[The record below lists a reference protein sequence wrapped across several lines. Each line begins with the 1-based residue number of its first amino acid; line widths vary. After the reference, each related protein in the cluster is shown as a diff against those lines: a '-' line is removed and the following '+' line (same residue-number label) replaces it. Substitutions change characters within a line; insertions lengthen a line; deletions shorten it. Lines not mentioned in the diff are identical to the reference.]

1 MGGGGEDGGVAGRQT
16 SNVDAASV
24 LLLVVG
30 VVGVSMSGPLMAAA
44 AAVPVLAMSLWRSGL
59 GALSLAPRGLT
70 TSRQEL
76 RTLPLRQLVR
86 SCFAGAML
94 ACHFAT
100 WTASLKYTSVASATA
115 LVCLQV
121 AWVVVI
127 ARLSGARV
135 TGPVWRGLAIAL
147 AGVLVVSGVDLSIS
161 TTALT
166 GDALAL
172 IGGVFAAVYVTVGG
186 RVREQASTTTYA
198 LLCYS
203 TSAVV
208 LMIACAATG
217 VQVAGFSPRSWLLI
231 AAVTLA
237 SQILG
242 HSVFNYLLATIS
254 PTVVSMTILLEVP
267 GAALLAGLFLGQAPP
282 LTVYGG
288 LLLILV
294 GLALVVSARSRVD
307 SLIEAPV
314 D

>member
-1 MGGGGEDGGVAGRQT
+1 MPGRET
-16 SNVDAASV
+16 SEVHVTSV
-24 LLLVVG
+24 LLLVVA
-30 VVGVSMSGPLMAAA
+30 VIGVSMSGPLMAAA
-44 AAVPVLAMSLWRSGL
+44 VAVPALAMSLWRSGL
-59 GALSLAPRGLT
+59 GALVLVPTGLT

-76 RTLPLRQLVR
+76 RTLPRRDVVR
-86 SCFAGAML
+86 SCFAGVML

-127 ARLSGARV
+127 ARLSGAR
-135 TGPVWRGLAIAL
+135 TSGRVWRGLGLAL

-161 TTALT
+161 TRALT
-166 GDALAL
+166 GDLLAL

-186 RVREQASTTTYA
+186 RVRGHTSTTTYA
-198 LLCYS
+198 LLCYA

-208 LMIACAATG
+208 LLVVCVVGG
-217 VQVAGFSPRSWLLI
+217 VQIAGFSTRSWVLI
-231 AAVTLA
+231 GAVTLA

-267 GAALLAGLFLGQAPP
+267 GAALLAGLFLDQAPP
-282 LTVYGG
+282 MTVYVG
-288 LLLILV
+288 LGLILV
-294 GLALVVSARSRVD
+294 GLVLVVSARSSAGSFV
-307 SLIEAPV
+307 EAPV

>member
-1 MGGGGEDGGVAGRQT
+1 MPGRQT
-16 SNVDAASV
+16 SEVHATSV
-24 LLLVVG
+24 LLLVVA
-30 VVGVSMSGPLMAAA
+30 VIGVSMSGPLMAAA
-44 AAVPVLAMSLWRSGL
+44 VAVPALAMSLWRSGL
-59 GALSLAPRGLT
+59 GALVLVPSGLT

-76 RTLPLRQLVR
+76 RTLPRRDVVR
-86 SCFAGAML
+86 SCFAGVML

-127 ARLSGARV
+127 ARLSGARAS
-135 TGPVWRGLAIAL
+135 GRVWRGLGLAL

-161 TTALT
+161 TRALT
-166 GDALAL
+166 GDLLAL
-172 IGGVFAAVYVTVGG
+172 IGGVFAAVYVTVGS
-186 RVREQASTTTYA
+186 RVRERTSTTTYA
-198 LLCYS
+198 LLCYT

-208 LMIACAATG
+208 LLLACAVGG
-217 VQVAGFSPRSWLLI
+217 VQVAGFSARSWLLI

-254 PTVVSMTILLEVP
+254 PMVVSMTILLEVP

-282 LTVYGG
+282 MAVYVG
-288 LLLILV
+288 LGLILV
-294 GLALVVSARSRVD
+294 GLALVVSARTRAG
-307 SLIEAPV
+307 SLVEAPV